1 MFSILLLLLLKWD
14 IIFTRLN
21 LYSMKDVIWSVLLG
35 VITYCTVLDGH
46 HHLLPAS
53 PTKFHITR
61 PFLAMITSSKNLLIL
76 STLHIWSH
84 KYCCFIWHIP
94 LMVISLR
101 LIHVEVCL
109 RLNGALLSVG
119 RTLLP
124 THVLA
129 LSPVDYGWHAA
140 VHIGL
145 EHLLELLI
153 SVLWHVYLEFLGHII
168 P

>member
-1 MFSILLLLLLKWD
+1 
-14 IIFTRLN
+14 
-21 LYSMKDVIWSVLLG
+21 
-35 VITYCTVLDGH
+35 
-46 HHLLPAS
+46 
-53 PTKFHITR
+53 
-61 PFLAMITSSKNLLIL
+61 
-76 STLHIWSH
+76 
-84 KYCCFIWHIP
+84 
-94 LMVISLR
+94 MVISLR
-101 LIHVEVCL
+101 LVHVEVCL

-153 SVLWHVYLEFLGHII
+153 SVL
-168 P
+168 